1 MKKNQESIP
10 DYKSIYRDMKRTI
23 RYHRNYTYRSCL
35 FFLAMQY
42 SIPVISG
49 VATALIG
56 SGFLGKPSEQQV
68 IVLGIIITALGTLN
82 SVVKPAESYDW
93 AAYFSNRFEEFD
105 NELNLEMTEI
115 ETLGNADIKKFLDCL
130 RQKNRELAEL
140 INQSNKK
147 QVALFREV
155 LPDAQP
161 STRENNSTS

>member
-1 MKKNQESIP
+1 M
-10 DYKSIYRDMKRTI
+10 
-23 RYHRNYTYRSCL
+23 
-35 FFLAMQY
+35 
-42 SIPVISG
+42 
-49 VATALIG
+49 
-56 SGFLGKPSEQQV
+56 
-68 IVLGIIITALGTLN
+68 GIIITALGTLN